1 MNEAKEI
8 FLKYGGSYFHMER
21 DGQLTKYKDYDID
34 ERTEKVWL
42 REYQEEII
50 AQLLAGNSI
59 DVYLTRLCSVM
70 RQIKDD
76 EYLEMLF
83 NTLEESLKNAD
94 TFIKLRIAEELQEVI
109 NYFDT
114 NNIGDMK
121 KLANYK
127 NLTIDILRKVI
138 SEPIVIS
145 ENTRK
150 NVAFEDTLRA
160 ENIRHRAEQTLKE
173 LE

>member
-21 DGQLTKYKDYDID
+21 DGKLTKYKHYDID
-34 ERTEKVWL
+34 ESTEKVWL

-50 AQLLAGNSI
+50 AQIQAGNSI
-59 DVYLTRLCSVM
+59 DIYLTKLCSVM

-76 EYLEMLF
+76 EYLEKLF
-83 NTLEESLKNAD
+83 NTLGESFKNAD

-109 NYFDT
+109 KFFVT

-138 SEPIVIS
+138 SQPVVIS
-145 ENTRK
+145 EDTRK
-150 NVAFEDTLRA
+150 NVAFEDTLRE
-160 ENIRHRAEQTLKE
+160 ENIRQRADQKLKE